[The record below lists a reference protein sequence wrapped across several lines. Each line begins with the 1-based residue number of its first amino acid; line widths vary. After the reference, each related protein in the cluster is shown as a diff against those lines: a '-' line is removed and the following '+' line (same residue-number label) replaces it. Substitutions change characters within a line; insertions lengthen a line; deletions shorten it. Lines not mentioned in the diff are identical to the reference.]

1 MLGDLTQHGQKLMVA
16 KGGFHGLGSTRFR
29 GSVNRAPRREDH
41 GTRVLPVNSG
51 DTSVL
56 PQDTPQSTRV
66 MPVQDAWNPLKELH
80 RSTRPSN
87 LHCSASPTSGLL
99 P

>member
-1 MLGDLTQHGQKLMVA
+1 MLWRALDHVTGEDAIGTRTLPQFVEATQAIGATVIADITDTVIADAPDAGTSVMDINAHTA
-16 KGGFHGLGSTRFR
+16 TIPLGT
-29 GSVNRAPRREDH
+29 

-66 MPVQDAWNPLKELH
+66 MPVQDA
-80 RSTRPSN
+80 
-87 LHCSASPTSGLL
+87 
-99 P
+99 